1 VTGLARRVGTTSGP
15 RDEARPFARGLAPD
29 GPLGRASLGVV
40 PIVWNNVDLPDI
52 SPATPVPEVL
62 DEIARLGFDG
72 CQLGSGFPVGDELRF
87 ELAARDLRLAEV
99 YVSLPATEAG
109 PTPEAGEIGR
119 ERLGLL
125 TGAGGEVLV
134 VALDLSPER
143 AAVAGRADAA
153 GVPRL
158 APDGWDRIAD
168 VVNELAEAADAAG
181 ARLAFHPHAGT
192 YVETPAEVEQLLDR
206 TDPGGVGLCL
216 DTGHWRVGG
225 GDPAAGLRRHA
236 ARLHHVHLKDVAAE
250 PLAELSGGRLG
261 GFLGALRARVFTEL
275 GTGLLDLDAVLAVL
289 ADRDYDGWLMLEQ
302 DTTWRPPSESV
313 AIGRSALEA
322 GLRRLDAAGH
332 A

>member
-158 APDGWDRIAD
+158 APDGWDRLAD

-225 GDPAAGLRRHA
+225 GDPAAGLRG
-236 ARLHHVHLKDVAAE
+236 LHRDDYALRRRYPASGWPA
-250 PLAELSGGRLG
+250 SFGGGRPPPNCAHATPEQSRSSRIIWVVI
-261 GFLGALRARVFTEL
+261 AL
-275 GTGLLDLDAVLAVL
+275 
-289 ADRDYDGWLMLEQ
+289 
-302 DTTWRPPSESV
+302 S
-313 AIGRSALEA
+313 
-322 GLRRLDAAGH
+322 AAGRFIVRMPTLS
-332 A
+332 APISSLIVS